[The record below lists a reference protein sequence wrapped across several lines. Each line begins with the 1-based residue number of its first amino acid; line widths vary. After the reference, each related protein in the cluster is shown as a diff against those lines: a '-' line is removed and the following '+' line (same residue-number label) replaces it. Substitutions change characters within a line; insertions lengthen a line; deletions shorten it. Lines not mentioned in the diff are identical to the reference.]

1 MAKFETSAGIEDM
14 TGKLGKKSVLTMRR
28 KKWRYPDGRIFGYG
42 PKEIYS
48 QDVRDYKRKPRT
60 AAEEVQHKKWT
71 FVCQEASRITKDP
84 SHPRYSEMVMRHAA
98 QLKGISFFIYNWLI
112 HLCVFLLYIGVLISR
127 NPVTE
132 YCIEVSF
139 SDTISI
145 VST

>member
-28 KKWRYPDGRIFGYG
+28 KKWRYPDGRVFGYG

-71 FVCQEASRITKDP
+71 FACQEASRITKDAG
-84 SHPRYSEMVMRHAA
+84 HPRYSEMVLRHAA
-98 QLKGISFFIYNWLI
+98 QLKGKADPVLGKKRICQFGNFVRS
-112 HLCVFLLYIGVLISR
+112 VLLH
-127 NPVTE
+127 E
-132 YCIEVSF
+132 QE
-139 SDTISI
+139 
-145 VST
+145 

>member
-48 QDVRDYKRKPRT
+48 QEVRDYKRKPRT

-71 FVCQEASRITKDP
+71 FACQEASRITKDA
-84 SHPRYSEMVMRHAA
+84 SHPRYSEMMMRHAA
-98 QLKGISFFIYNWLI
+98 QLKGKPDPVLGKKRICQFGNFVRS
-112 HLCVFLLYIGVLISR
+112 VLLH
-127 NPVTE
+127 E
-132 YCIEVSF
+132 QE
-139 SDTISI
+139 
-145 VST
+145 

>member
-28 KKWRYPDGRIFGYG
+28 KKWRYPDGRVFGYG

-48 QDVRDYKRKPRT
+48 QEVRDYKRKPRT

-71 FVCQEASRITKDP
+71 FVCQEASRITKDA

-98 QLKGISFFIYNWLI
+98 QLKGKPDPVLGKKRICQFGNFVRS
-112 HLCVFLLYIGVLISR
+112 VLLH
-127 NPVTE
+127 E
-132 YCIEVSF
+132 QE
-139 SDTISI
+139 
-145 VST
+145 

>member
-1 MAKFETSAGIEDM
+1 MARFETSAGIDDM

-48 QDVRDYKRKPRT
+48 QEVRDYKRKPRT

-71 FVCQEASRITKDP
+71 FVCQEASRITKDA

-98 QLKGISFFIYNWLI
+98 QLKGKPDPVLGKKRICQFGNFVRS
-112 HLCVFLLYIGVLISR
+112 VLLH
-127 NPVTE
+127 E
-132 YCIEVSF
+132 QE
-139 SDTISI
+139 
-145 VST
+145 

>member
-28 KKWRYPDGRIFGYG
+28 KKWRYPDGRVFGYG

-71 FVCQEASRITKDP
+71 FVCQEASRITKDA
-84 SHPRYSEMVMRHAA
+84 SHPRYSEMVLRHAA
-98 QLKGISFFIYNWLI
+98 QLKGKPDPVLGKKRICQFGNFVRS
-112 HLCVFLLYIGVLISR
+112 VLLH
-127 NPVTE
+127 E
-132 YCIEVSF
+132 QE
-139 SDTISI
+139 
-145 VST
+145 

>member
-1 MAKFETSAGIEDM
+1 MAKFETSAGIDDM

-48 QDVRDYKRKPRT
+48 QEVRDYKRKPRT

-71 FVCQEASRITKDP
+71 FVCQEASRITKDA

-98 QLKGISFFIYNWLI
+98 QLKGKPDPVLGKRRICRFGNFVRS
-112 HLCVFLLYIGVLISR
+112 VLLH
-127 NPVTE
+127 E
-132 YCIEVSF
+132 QE
-139 SDTISI
+139 
-145 VST
+145 

>member
-48 QDVRDYKRKPRT
+48 QEVRDYKRKPRT

-71 FVCQEASRITKDP
+71 FVCQEASRITKDA

-98 QLKGISFFIYNWLI
+98 QLKGKPDPVLGKKRICQFGNFVRS
-112 HLCVFLLYIGVLISR
+112 VLLH
-127 NPVTE
+127 E
-132 YCIEVSF
+132 QE
-139 SDTISI
+139 
-145 VST
+145 

>member
-1 MAKFETSAGIEDM
+1 MARFETSAGIEDM

-48 QDVRDYKRKPRT
+48 QEVRDYKRKPRT

-71 FVCQEASRITKDP
+71 FVCQEASRITKDA

-98 QLKGISFFIYNWLI
+98 QLKGKPDPVLGKKRICQFGNFVRS
-112 HLCVFLLYIGVLISR
+112 VLLH
-127 NPVTE
+127 E
-132 YCIEVSF
+132 QE
-139 SDTISI
+139 
-145 VST
+145 

>member
-28 KKWRYPDGRIFGYG
+28 KKWRYPDGRVFGYG

-71 FVCQEASRITKDP
+71 FVCQEASRITKDA

-98 QLKGISFFIYNWLI
+98 QLKGKPDPVLGKKRICQFGNFVRS
-112 HLCVFLLYIGVLISR
+112 VLLH
-127 NPVTE
+127 E
-132 YCIEVSF
+132 QE
-139 SDTISI
+139 
-145 VST
+145 

>member
-28 KKWRYPDGRIFGYG
+28 KKWRYPDGRVFGYG

-48 QDVRDYKRKPRT
+48 QEVRDYKRKPRT

-71 FVCQEASRITKDP
+71 FVCQEASRITKDA

-98 QLKGISFFIYNWLI
+98 QLKGKPDRVLGKRRICQFGNFVRS
-112 HLCVFLLYIGVLISR
+112 VLLH
-127 NPVTE
+127 E
-132 YCIEVSF
+132 QE
-139 SDTISI
+139 
-145 VST
+145 

>member
-28 KKWRYPDGRIFGYG
+28 KKWRYPDGRVFSYG

-71 FVCQEASRITKDP
+71 FACQEASRITKDA
-84 SHPRYSEMVMRHAA
+84 SHPRHSEMVMRHAA
-98 QLKGISFFIYNWLI
+98 QLKGKPDPVLGKRRICQFGNFVRS
-112 HLCVFLLYIGVLISR
+112 VLLH
-127 NPVTE
+127 E
-132 YCIEVSF
+132 QE
-139 SDTISI
+139 
-145 VST
+145 

>member
-1 MAKFETSAGIEDM
+1 MARFETSAGIDDM

-48 QDVRDYKRKPRT
+48 QEVRDYKRKPRT

-71 FVCQEASRITKDP
+71 FVCQEASRITKDT

-98 QLKGISFFIYNWLI
+98 QLKGKPDPVLGKRRICQFGNFVRS
-112 HLCVFLLYIGVLISR
+112 VLLH
-127 NPVTE
+127 E
-132 YCIEVSF
+132 QE
-139 SDTISI
+139 
-145 VST
+145 

>member
-28 KKWRYPDGRIFGYG
+28 KKWRYPDGRVFGYG

-48 QDVRDYKRKPRT
+48 QEVRDYKRKPRT

-71 FVCQEASRITKDP
+71 FVCQEASRITKDA

-98 QLKGISFFIYNWLI
+98 QLKGKPDPVLGKRRICQFGNFVRS
-112 HLCVFLLYIGVLISR
+112 VLLH
-127 NPVTE
+127 E
-132 YCIEVSF
+132 QE
-139 SDTISI
+139 
-145 VST
+145 

>member
-1 MAKFETSAGIEDM
+1 MAKFETSVGIEDM

-48 QDVRDYKRKPRT
+48 QEVRDYKRKPRT

-71 FVCQEASRITKDP
+71 FVCQEASRITKDA

-98 QLKGISFFIYNWLI
+98 QLKGKPDPVLGKRRICQFGNFVRS
-112 HLCVFLLYIGVLISR
+112 VLLH
-127 NPVTE
+127 E
-132 YCIEVSF
+132 QE
-139 SDTISI
+139 
-145 VST
+145 

>member
-1 MAKFETSAGIEDM
+1 MAKFETSAGIDDM

-48 QDVRDYKRKPRT
+48 QEVRDYKRKPRT

-71 FVCQEASRITKDP
+71 FVCQEASRITKDA

-98 QLKGISFFIYNWLI
+98 QLKGKPDPVLGKRRICQFGNFVRS
-112 HLCVFLLYIGVLISR
+112 VLLH
-127 NPVTE
+127 E
-132 YCIEVSF
+132 QE
-139 SDTISI
+139 
-145 VST
+145 

>member
-71 FVCQEASRITKDP
+71 FVCQEASRITKDA

-98 QLKGISFFIYNWLI
+98 QLKGKPDPVLGKKRICQFGNFVRS
-112 HLCVFLLYIGVLISR
+112 VLLH
-127 NPVTE
+127 E
-132 YCIEVSF
+132 QE
-139 SDTISI
+139 
-145 VST
+145 

>member
-28 KKWRYPDGRIFGYG
+28 KKWRYPDGRIFGFG

-48 QDVRDYKRKPRT
+48 QEVRDYKRKPRT

-71 FVCQEASRITKDP
+71 FVCQEASRITKDA

-98 QLKGISFFIYNWLI
+98 QLKGKPDHVLGKRRICQFGNFVRS
-112 HLCVFLLYIGVLISR
+112 VLLH
-127 NPVTE
+127 E
-132 YCIEVSF
+132 QE
-139 SDTISI
+139 
-145 VST
+145 

>member
-48 QDVRDYKRKPRT
+48 QEVRDYKRKPRT

-71 FVCQEASRITKDP
+71 FVCQEASRITKDA

-98 QLKGISFFIYNWLI
+98 QLKGKPDPVLGKRRICQFGNFVRS
-112 HLCVFLLYIGVLISR
+112 VLLH
-127 NPVTE
+127 E
-132 YCIEVSF
+132 QE
-139 SDTISI
+139 
-145 VST
+145 

>member
-1 MAKFETSAGIEDM
+1 MAKFETSAGIDDM

-48 QDVRDYKRKPRT
+48 QEVRDYKRKPRT

-98 QLKGISFFIYNWLI
+98 QLKGKTDPVLGKKRICQFGNFVRS
-112 HLCVFLLYIGVLISR
+112 VLLH
-127 NPVTE
+127 E
-132 YCIEVSF
+132 QE
-139 SDTISI
+139 
-145 VST
+145 